1 MNDLDIKPWMVA
13 VVAIIIGVFVGGWL
27 NIIGVM

>member
-13 VVAIIIGVFVGGWL
+13 VVAIIIGVVVGGWL
-27 NIIGVM
+27 NIMGAM